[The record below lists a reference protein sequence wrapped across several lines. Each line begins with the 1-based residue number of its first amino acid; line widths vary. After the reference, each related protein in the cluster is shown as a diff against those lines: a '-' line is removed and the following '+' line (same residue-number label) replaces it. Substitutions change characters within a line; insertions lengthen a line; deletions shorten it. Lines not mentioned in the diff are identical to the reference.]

1 MAISHSNLLDQILD
15 YASRANPYPIY
26 DQMREHPIQRQ
37 DNGRYVV
44 SSYALVD
51 QVLHDT
57 RMSVDMRKSNEP
69 TVRLEQDEP
78 GFVAQDPPKHDWL
91 RYQVMS
97 KFTPE
102 LISSLRPRMEEIS
115 NELLDAQRE
124 QDQIDIVDNFA
135 YLLPVIAICELLG
148 VPREDERKFHVW
160 STMLLRN
167 TNLGKD
173 LEAVKEAQGGRDQ
186 LNNYM
191 EHLIESIQR
200 QPRPGLLSAMIHD
213 KTQEKRMNRAEM
225 VTTASLLLTAGHVT
239 TVNLIA
245 NSTLTL
251 LRHPEALER
260 LRNNPA
266 IVANLIEEVLRYE
279 PPVQF
284 SLRNALTDLDIEGVK
299 VPQGSIIAVMNAAA
313 NRDPARFKDPDRF
326 DPERANIEHFGF
338 GSGIHYCVGAPLAR
352 LETNI
357 ALRTLVRRLKNPRLV
372 QDPPPYRENAGI
384 RGPNHLLV
392 SYDSIED

>member
-1 MAISHSNLLDQILD
+1 
-15 YASRANPYPIY
+15 
-26 DQMREHPIQRQ
+26 MREHPIQRQ

-124 QDQIDIVDNFA
+124 QDQMDIVDNFA

-173 LEAVKEAQGGRDQ
+173 LESVKEAQEGRDQ
-186 LNNYM
+186 INAYM
-191 EHLIESIQR
+191 DHLIESIQR

-225 VTTASLLLTAGHVT
+225 VTKAALLL
-239 TVNLIA
+239 
-245 NSTLTL
+245 
-251 LRHPEALER
+251 
-260 LRNNPA
+260 
-266 IVANLIEEVLRYE
+266 
-279 PPVQF
+279 
-284 SLRNALTDLDIEGVK
+284 
-299 VPQGSIIAVMNAAA
+299 
-313 NRDPARFKDPDRF
+313 
-326 DPERANIEHFGF
+326 
-338 GSGIHYCVGAPLAR
+338 
-352 LETNI
+352 
-357 ALRTLVRRLKNPRLV
+357 
-372 QDPPPYRENAGI
+372 
-384 RGPNHLLV
+384 
-392 SYDSIED
+392 

>member
-15 YASRANPYPIY
+15 YANRANPYPIY
-26 DQMREHPIQRQ
+26 AQMREHPIQRQ

-51 QVLHDT
+51 KAFHDT

-102 LISSLRPRMEEIS
+102 LISSLGPRIEKIS

-124 QDQIDIVDNFA
+124 QNQMDIVDNFA
-135 YLLPVIAICELLG
+135 YPLPVIAICELLG

-160 STMLLRN
+160 STMLVRN

-173 LEAVKEAQGGRDQ
+173 LEAVKEAQEGRDQ

-191 EHLIESIQR
+191 DHLLESIQQ

-225 VTTASLLLTAGHVT
+225 VTTATLLLTAGHVT
-239 TVNLIA
+239 TVNLIT

-260 LRNNPA
+260 LRSNPA
-266 IVANLIEEVLRYE
+266 IIANLIEEVLRYE

-284 SLRNALTDLDIEGVK
+284 TLRNALTDLEIEGVK

-326 DPERANIEHFGF
+326 DPERPNIEHFGF
-338 GSGIHYCVGAPLAR
+338 GEGIHYCVGAPLAR
-352 LETNI
+352 LETSI

-372 QDPPPYRENAGI
+372 QDPPPYRENPAL